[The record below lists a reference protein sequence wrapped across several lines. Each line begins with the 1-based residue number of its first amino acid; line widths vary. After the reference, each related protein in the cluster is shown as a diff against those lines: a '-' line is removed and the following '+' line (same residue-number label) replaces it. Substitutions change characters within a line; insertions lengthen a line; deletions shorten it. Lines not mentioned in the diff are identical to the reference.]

1 MLHRIFIAINL
12 PPRIKKIIA
21 SYQKEAIKEFSSFDE
36 LQGAA
41 KWVIPEN
48 FHVTL
53 EFLGNIND
61 QEILDVI
68 NYTKKVAL
76 ANEPFNLVLSE
87 ISFGPLRDYEESETK
102 IPKFIWVR
110 GEHSPQLDKL
120 FRELDKA
127 LFVQKKTLMV
137 NDKNLMG
144 KKGLSYFSPH
154 ITLARLRQW
163 QFRKIGFDERPSI
176 TKNIDLKL
184 RVDSIQV
191 MESSLRR
198 KGPIYT
204 VLDSIDL
211 GSPIY

>member
-1 MLHRIFIAINL
+1 M
-12 PPRIKKIIA
+12 
-21 SYQKEAIKEFSSFDE
+21 
-36 LQGAA
+36 
-41 KWVIPEN
+41 
-48 FHVTL
+48 
-53 EFLGNIND
+53 
-61 QEILDVI
+61 I